1 MEVGSDNY
9 ISNTLSED
17 ETSARPQ
24 RKRIRIDDDE
34 IRIEQNLID
43 TYSSVVVI
51 KKHGTVS
58 L

>member
-1 MEVGSDNY
+1 MGAGVDSDNW
-9 ISNTLSED
+9 ISNTSG
-17 ETSARPQ
+17 ETTARPQ

-43 TYSSVVVI
+43 TYTSIVKI
-51 KKHGTVS
+51 KKHSVVS